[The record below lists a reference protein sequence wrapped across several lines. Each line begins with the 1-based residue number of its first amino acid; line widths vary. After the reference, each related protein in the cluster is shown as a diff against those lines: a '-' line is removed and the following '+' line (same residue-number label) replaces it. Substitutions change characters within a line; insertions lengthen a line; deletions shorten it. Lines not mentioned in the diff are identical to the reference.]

1 MKIATKTLDELG
13 YVRRGKSKHR
23 PRDAAHLYDGPYP
36 FIQTGDVKNAGLH
49 ISEYT
54 QTYSAAGLEQSKL
67 WKSGT
72 LCITIAANIADTA
85 ILSFDACFPDSIIG
99 FVPDQK
105 KSDARYIKYL
115 FDAVLQKRFK
125 KFTQGATQDN
135 LSQKKLLSLKLLV
148 AEDVNDQKVIAD
160 KIAIYDDLIGTNRRR
175 IQLLEESARLLFR
188 EWFVYYRFPRL
199 RQGCG
204 GQAGHEKACP
214 VRKSNS
220 NGVKIVDGVPEGWN
234 IGKIKDLGKI
244 VTGKTPSKKDD
255 RNYNGAVPFIKTP
268 DMHQS
273 TIILKTEESLS
284 ETGAS
289 SQNNK
294 YLPPWSILI
303 SCIGTVGVVAMNLFK
318 SQTNQQINSVIP
330 KNDIY
335 RYYSFFCLSR
345 LKPLLEAIGGGSTM
359 ANINKNKFENIKI
372 IIPSENMLTEF
383 HRAIDSVFNQIALL
397 SDQNEKLGQA
407 RDLLLPR
414 LMSGAIEV

>member
-1 MKIATKTLDELG
+1 MKIVMKTLDQLG
-13 YVRRGKSKHR
+13 SVRRGKSKHR
-23 PRDAAHLYDGPYP
+23 PRDATHLYDGPYP
-36 FIQTGDVKNAGLH
+36 FIQTSDVKNAGLY

-54 QTYSAAGLEQSKL
+54 QTYSAAGLAQSKL
-67 WKSGT
+67 WKPGT
-72 LCITIAANIADTA
+72 LCITIAANIGDTA

-105 KSDARYIKYL
+105 KSDVRYIKYL

-135 LSQKKLLSLKLLV
+135 LSQEKLLSIKLPL
-148 AEDVNDQKVIAD
+148 AEDVNDQRIIAD
-160 KIAIYDDLIGTNRRR
+160 ILSAYDDLIKTNHRR
-175 IQLLEESARLLFR
+175 IKLLEEAARLLFR
-188 EWFVYYRFPRL
+188 EWFVYFRFPLRL
-199 RQGCG
+199 RS

-214 VRKSNS
+214 VESINS
-220 NGVKIVDGVPEGWN
+220 TGVKIVDGVPEGWKK
-234 IGKIKDLGKI
+234 GKIKDLGKI

-255 RNYNGAVPFIKTP
+255 RNYNGVVPFIKTP

-273 TIILKTEESLS
+273 TIILKAEESLS
-284 ETGAS
+284 KTGAS

-294 YLPPWSILI
+294 HLPPWSILI

-330 KNDIY
+330 KNNIY

-359 ANINKNKFENIKI
+359 ANINKNKFENIKT
-372 IIPSENMLTEF
+372 IIPSENVLSEF
-383 HRAIDSVFNQIALL
+383 YKAIDPVFNQIALL
-397 SDQNEKLGQA
+397 SDQNQKLAQA

-414 LMSGAIEV
+414 LMSGEIDPIR